1 MNRVRGHA
9 TSAATAAAPAM
20 RGSYRLFRLFG
31 FEIKLNLTWLLLALL
46 ITWTLAAGLFP
57 VDYPGLAPATY
68 WWMGLAGALGVL
80 FSIVF
85 HELSH
90 SLVARRFGLSIRG
103 ITLFI
108 FGGVAEMEAEPARP
122 KVEFLMAIAGP
133 ISSLVL
139 GGAFLALERLA
150 MAWAWPTAVSGVAHQ
165 LGVLNL
171 VLAIFNLVPAFPLD
185 GGRMLRAVLWHSSG
199 DLRRA
204 TLVASRIG
212 SGLGIALMLLGGLAF
227 VQGSFIAGMWW
238 LLIGAFVR
246 SAATGSYRQ
255 LVLRETLSGKR
266 VRELM
271 TSKPVTVGPD
281 TTVEQ
286 LLEEYVYRH
295 HHKLLPVVARG
306 ELEGCVG
313 IADIKRVPREQR
325 SSVTVSEIARPCAS
339 DNTVSPD
346 LSAEELLAAMAR
358 PGAGS
363 RFMVVEGG
371 RLVGVVSLRD
381 LTEYVKLK
389 LEIE

>member
-1 MNRVRGHA
+1 MQGQA
-9 TSAATAAAPAM
+9 TSAAAATAPPM
-20 RGSYRLFRLFG
+20 RGSYRLFRVFG
-31 FEIKLNLTWLLLALL
+31 FEVKLNLTWLLLALL
-46 ITWTLAAGLFP
+46 VTWTLAAGLFP

-68 WWMGLAGALGVL
+68 WWMGLAGAVGVL

-90 SLVARRFGLSIRG
+90 SLVARAFGLDIRG

-108 FGGVAEMEAEPARP
+108 FGGVAEMEAEPPRP
-122 KVEFLMAIAGP
+122 KVEFLMAVAGP
-133 ISSLVL
+133 VASMVL
-139 GGAFLALERLA
+139 GAVFLGIERLA
-150 MAWAWPTAVSGVAHQ
+150 TSWAWPAAVSGVAHQ

-185 GGRMLRAVLWHSSG
+185 GGRILRAVLWHASG
-199 DLRRA
+199 NRRQA

-212 SGLGIALMLLGGLAF
+212 SAFGIALMVLGALAF
-227 VQGSFIAGMWW
+227 IQGSFVAGMWW
-238 LLIGAFVR
+238 VLIGAFVR
-246 SAATGSYRQ
+246 AAANGSYRQ
-255 LVLRETLSGKR
+255 LLLRESLAGKR

-271 TSKPVTVGPD
+271 TRDPITVGPD
-281 TTVEQ
+281 TTVEE

-295 HHKLLPVVARG
+295 HHKLLPVVADGR
-306 ELEGCVG
+306 LQGCVG

-325 SSVTVSEIARPCAS
+325 ASVTVSGIARPCAS
-339 DNTVSPD
+339 DNTVNPD

-358 PGAGS
+358 PGASG
-363 RFMVVEGG
+363 RYLVVEDG
-371 RLVGVVSLRD
+371 RLAGVVTLRD